1 MKNAIRWFS
10 RNHVAGN
17 FLMGGI
23 ILAGLFTWFKL
34 KKEIFPETSLD
45 AIAVRIPYPTA
56 TPDEVERGVCV
67 PIEEAIADLEGI
79 EQIQST
85 ASQNMGTV
93 VVRVETGYDV
103 RNVMDDVK
111 TRIDAIQNLAENA
124 ERPVIEELLLKH
136 QVMSLAVSA
145 DTDEKT
151 LRQLAENVRDGLLA
165 YEPPPPK
172 GPAQWISRQIRGTPS
187 ITQVELTAVRP
198 YEISIEV
205 SEETLR
211 RYGLSLEQVAN
222 AVRASSID
230 LPAGSVR
237 TKAGEIM
244 LQARGKRYDAAQFS
258 NIVVQTLPDGSEV
271 RLGKIAEIINGF
283 EDIDIDSRFDGRPA
297 ILVNIY
303 RTGEQDTL
311 QIAQMVETYLEQIHG
326 ELPEGVTVEKW
337 NDTSQYLKGRLRLLA
352 KNATFGLALVL
363 LVLTLFLRPSLAI
376 LVALGIPASF
386 AGGIWMMPHLGI
398 SINMISIFAFILVLG
413 IVVDDAI
420 VIGENVYT
428 RIQRGEHPR
437 KAAWKGTHEVG
448 VVVIFGVLTTIAAF
462 MPMLGLRGVSGKIW
476 PNIPL
481 VVIPVLLFSLLQ
493 SKLVLP
499 AHLALLKPTDRSRKV
514 NPLFRLQRKIA
525 DGLERFIHEVYQPIL
540 AFSLHWRYVVAA
552 IFIAAMLVIAGLVW
566 GGWIKTQ
573 FFPEVEGDVL
583 SAKLE
588 MPLGAPFEETSA
600 AVDRIE
606 RAAKQLAADFHDR
619 DGNPIVVH
627 MLASSGTQPFQT
639 NFSPEGV
646 PKSSNLGEVT
656 VELVPSANRPDLSA
670 EDLVTEWRRL
680 AGTIPGAV
688 DLNFRAETAR
698 GGNAIDVT
706 IVGKDTE
713 QLEEAVAWIKSQ
725 LADYDGVVD
734 ISDSNRP
741 GRSEQRFDDLTPAGH
756 AAGFSLAEVA
766 RQIRAAF
773 YGDEVQRLQRGRDEV
788 KVMVRY
794 PRDERE
800 SLHDFERMKLH
811 KRDGSEVPVL
821 EVVEPK
827 QARGPAAITRT
838 DRFRSIKIMADV
850 EQGANANQIV
860 KRFTA
865 EVLDHVGERFPGVR
879 YEYEGEQKDQ
889 RDSMHDLTIGFIFAL
904 IGMYVLMAIPLKSYF
919 QPLIVMCVIPFG
931 LVGAVVGHML
941 MGMVLSIMSMCGIV
955 ALAGVVVNDS
965 LVLVDYVN
973 RHRKEA
979 GSVAEAAKLAGVARF
994 RAILLTSLTT
1004 FAGLMPMLTETDMQA
1019 RFLVPMAV
1027 SLGFGILFA
1036 TFITLF
1042 LVPSVYLMMEDA
1054 KALFSRKS

>member
-17 FLMGGI
+17 FLMGI
-23 ILAGLFTWFKL
+23 IMLAGFFTWFKL
-34 KKEIFPETSLD
+34 KKEIFPEVSVD
-45 AIAVRIPYPTA
+45 AIMISIPYPAA

-67 PIEEAIADLEGI
+67 PIEEAIADIEGI
-79 EQIQST
+79 EQIDSNS
-85 ASQNMGTV
+85 AQNVGSV

-103 RNVMDDVK
+103 RNIMDDVK

-151 LRQLAENVRDGLLA
+151 LRAIAENVRDGLLA
-165 YEPPPPK
+165 YTPPK
-172 GPAQWISRQIRGTPS
+172 PKTFMKKLKRAIRGAPA
-187 ITQVELTAVRP
+187 ITQVHLTAVRP

-211 RYGLSLEQVAN
+211 RYGLSLGQVAE
-222 AVRASSID
+222 AVRQSSID

-237 TKAGEIM
+237 TRAGEIM
-244 LQARGKRYDAAQFS
+244 LQARGKRYDAEQFT
-258 NIVVQTLPDGSEV
+258 NIVVKTLPDGSEV
-271 RLGKIAEIINGF
+271 RLGNIAEIINGF
-283 EDIDIDSRFDGRPA
+283 EDIDMDSKFDGRPTM
-297 ILVNIY
+297 LVNIY

-311 QIAQMVETYLEQIHG
+311 QLADMVDSYLDQLHEN
-326 ELPEGVTVEKW
+326 LPVGVTVEKW
-337 NDTSQYLKGRLRLLA
+337 NDTSLYLKGRLRLLA
-352 KNATFGLALVL
+352 RNATFGLALVL
-363 LVLTLFLRPSLAI
+363 LVLTLFLRPSLAF

-398 SINMISIFAFILVLG
+398 SVNMM
-413 IVVDDAI
+413 
-420 VIGENVYT
+420 
-428 RIQRGEHPR
+428 RGEHPR

-462 MPMLGLRGVSGKIW
+462 MPMLGLQGVSGKIW

-493 SKLVLP
+493 SKFVLP
-499 AHLALLKPTDRSRKV
+499 GHLALLKPTDRSRKV
-514 NPLFRLQRKIA
+514 NILFRLQRHVA
-525 DGLERFIHEVYQPIL
+525 DGLERFIHNVYQPIL
-540 AFSLHWRYVVAA
+540 AFSLRWRYVVAS
-552 IFIAAMLVIAGLVW
+552 IFVAAMLVIAGLVM

-583 SAKLE
+583 TAKLE
-588 MPLGAPFEETSA
+588 MPLGAPFEQTSA
-600 AVDRIE
+600 AVRQLE
-606 RAAKQLAADFHDR
+606 EGAKKLAAKFKND
-619 DGNPIVVH
+619 DGESVVLH

-639 NFSPEGV
+639 NFSANGV
-646 PKSSNLGEVT
+646 ANGSHLGEVT
-656 VELVPSANRPDLSA
+656 LELVPSATRTGLSA
-670 EDLVTEWRRL
+670 EKLVTEWRRL
-680 AGTIPGAV
+680 AGPIPGAA

-706 IVGKDTE
+706 IVGKDLDE
-713 QLEEAVAWIKSQ
+713 LKEAVAWIKSS
-725 LADYDGVVD
+725 LADYEGVVD
-734 ISDSNRP
+734 IADNNRP
-741 GRSEQRFDDLTPAGH
+741 GRSEMRFTDLTPQGH
-756 AAGFSLAEVA
+756 ASGFTLATVA

-794 PRDERE
+794 PEDERE
-800 SLHDFERMKLH
+800 SLHDFERMKLR
-811 KRDGSEVPVL
+811 KPDGSEVPVL
-821 EVVEPK
+821 DIVEPTET
-827 QARGPAAITRT
+827 RGPATITRT
-838 DRFRSIKIMADV
+838 DRFRSIKITADV
-850 EQGANANQIV
+850 EKGYNSNEIV
-860 KRFTA
+860 KRFNS
-865 EVLDHVGERFPGVR
+865 EVLDGLSKKFPGVR
-879 YEYEGEQKDQ
+879 YQYEGEQKDQ
-889 RDSMHDLTIGFIFAL
+889 RESMHDLAVGFIFAL
-904 IGMYVLMAIPLKSYF
+904 IGMYVLMAIPLRSYF

-1042 LVPSVYLMMEDA
+1042 LVPSVYLMMEDV
-1054 KALFSRKS
+1054 KNLFSRKAS